1 MHTILTSFILCHD
14 NFFEVENMKKKVAL
28 VFGAR
33 SLERD
38 ISVITAM
45 QTFQNVDKSKYVI
58 ECVFAFEGDF
68 YAGKFDSIKKFAPF
82 NPLEHKKVVLMK
94 GEFYTLRKNK
104 IAKYF
109 KPDVVLLC
117 CHGGEGE
124 NGVLQ
129 ALFEYNSIAY
139 TSCDVLRSASCMD
152 KAWSKQLFESM
163 LLNVLPYEV
172 VSKTEFDREKAKT
185 IAKLEDLIRYPMIVK
200 PASLGSSI
208 GIEVA
213 KCSEELDFALQV
225 ASKFDEKIVVEH
237 KLEDFVEVNCAAYS
251 KNGRIVISDT
261 EQPCSASDFLTFED
275 KYTGGKMSA
284 SAHKIPAEIGSLED
298 IVKSNTKTLY
308 EKLGLSGVVR
318 VDFLAD
324 VKRNKVY
331 VNEINTIPGS
341 MAFYLFKG
349 VGISFKQLLSD
360 IIEEAIE
367 NKSRQIKPDVFKS
380 DVLKNFSGG
389 GKLVK

>member
-45 QTFQNVDKSKYVI
+45 QTFQNVDKSKYVV
-58 ECVFAFEGDF
+58 ECVFSYEGDF

-82 NPLEHKKVVLMK
+82 NPLEHKKVVLIK

-152 KAWSKQLFESM
+152 KAWSKRLFESM

-275 KYTGGKMSA
+275 K
-284 SAHKIPAEIGSLED
+284 
-298 IVKSNTKTLY
+298 
-308 EKLGLSGVVR
+308 
-318 VDFLAD
+318 
-324 VKRNKVY
+324 
-331 VNEINTIPGS
+331 
-341 MAFYLFKG
+341 
-349 VGISFKQLLSD
+349 
-360 IIEEAIE
+360 
-367 NKSRQIKPDVFKS
+367 
-380 DVLKNFSGG
+380 
-389 GKLVK
+389 

>member
-1 MHTILTSFILCHD
+1 
-14 NFFEVENMKKKVAL
+14 MKKKVAL

-45 QTFQNVDKSKYVI
+45 QTFQNVDKSKYVV
-58 ECVFAFEGDF
+58 ECVFAYEGDF

-82 NPLEHKKVVLMK
+82 NPLEHKRVVLIK

-152 KAWSKQLFESM
+152 KACSKRLFESM

-185 IAKLEDLIRYPMIVK
+185 IAKLEDIIRYPMIVK
-200 PASLGSSI
+200 PASQGSSI

-213 KCSEELDFALQV
+213 KCREELDFALQV

-251 KNGRIVISDT
+251 KTVES
-261 EQPCSASDFLTFED
+261 
-275 KYTGGKMSA
+275 
-284 SAHKIPAEIGSLED
+284 
-298 IVKSNTKTLY
+298 
-308 EKLGLSGVVR
+308 
-318 VDFLAD
+318 
-324 VKRNKVY
+324 
-331 VNEINTIPGS
+331 
-341 MAFYLFKG
+341 
-349 VGISFKQLLSD
+349 
-360 IIEEAIE
+360 
-367 NKSRQIKPDVFKS
+367 
-380 DVLKNFSGG
+380 
-389 GKLVK
+389 

>member
-1 MHTILTSFILCHD
+1 
-14 NFFEVENMKKKVAL
+14 MKKKVAL

-45 QTFQNVDKSKYVI
+45 QTFQNVDKSKYDV
-58 ECVFAFEGDF
+58 ECVFAYEGDF
-68 YAGKFDSIKKFAPF
+68 YAGKLDSIKKFAPF
-82 NPLEHKKVVLMK
+82 NPLEHKKVVLIK

-152 KAWSKQLFESM
+152 KACSKRLFESM
-163 LLNVLPYEV
+163 VLNVLPYEV

-185 IAKLEDLIRYPMIVK
+185 IAKLEDIIRYPMIVK
-200 PASLGSSI
+200 PASQGSSI

-213 KCSEELDFALQV
+213 KCREELDFALQV

-275 KYTGGKMSA
+275 KYTRGKMSA